1 MAEMDET
8 IKEFLVESYENLDR
22 MDSEFIQLEERPDDR
37 ELLASIFRTIH
48 TIKGTCGF
56 LGMQKL
62 ESVTHVGENLLS
74 KLRDGKLTMDETI
87 SESLL
92 GMVDAVR
99 EMLQHIE
106 KEGSEGAGDYSSL
119 IAQLSALNEGH
130 KPAPAKTAPP
140 AAQVEARSAVQ
151 QAQPAP
157 QAPIPAATVQAPA
170 PQAAAAAREDGEGS
184 KNSHVSDSNIRV
196 DVQLLD
202 KLMNLVGELV
212 LARNQLLQ
220 HTGEDLDPM
229 IAATT
234 QRLDLVTT
242 ELQEGVMKTRMQPIG
257 GIWSKFPRVVRDLAK
272 MTQKEVVLE
281 MTGEHTELDRTII
294 EAIKDPLTHVIR
306 NCVDH
311 GIESP
316 EDRNA
321 AGKPAQGTIRLCA
334 YHEGGQV
341 IIEIIDD
348 GRGVNHEKVKAKALE
363 RGLITP
369 DQAARMSERE
379 LVNLIFLPG
388 FSTAAAVSNLS
399 GRGVGMDVVKTNVEK
414 IGGTVDVQSTMGRGT
429 TLKLKIPL
437 TLAIIPGLII
447 TTCGDRYAIPQV
459 SLLELLRLEAEET
472 ATKIES
478 VRGVPVYRLRGRLLP
493 LVHLGTE
500 LGLSKG
506 GIPRNQPASI
516 VVLQAEGRPFGLVV
530 DEINDA
536 EEIVVKPLSKQL
548 KNLEVFAGATIMGD
562 GHVALI
568 LDVLG
573 LAQHAHVLTE
583 MRETPSN
590 ASKAGEKGKSADTES
605 LLLCRVGD
613 AGRMA
618 IRLASV
624 ARLEE
629 FTHEKLERAGG
640 REAVQYRGRI
650 MPLVRLTDLFG
661 ELSSGDSGPVQVV
674 VYGEGE
680 QTVGIV
686 VEQILDILDEQI
698 ALQPGVGRPG
708 TQGAAIL
715 QGKVTELLDLEN
727 VAREFL
733 PTAVGA

>member
-22 MDSEFIQLEERPDDR
+22 IDSEFIQLEERPGDR

-62 ESVTHVGENLLS
+62 ESVAHVGENLLS

-87 SESLL
+87 SEALL

-99 EMLQHIE
+99 EMLGHIE
-106 KEGSEGAGDYSSL
+106 QEGSEGNGDYSAL
-119 IAQLSALNEGH
+119 IAALTALNEGH
-130 KPAPAKTAPP
+130 RSTVAVKT
-140 AAQVEARSAVQ
+140 
-151 QAQPAP
+151 
-157 QAPIPAATVQAPA
+157 
-170 PQAAAAAREDGEGS
+170 QAASAPREDSEAARKE
-184 KNSHVSDSNIRV
+184 SHVSDSNIRV

-220 HTGEDLDPM
+220 HSGEDQDPM

-272 MTQKEVVLE
+272 LTQKEVALE

-316 EDRNA
+316 ADRQS
-321 AGKPAQGTIRLCA
+321 AGKPRQGTIRLCA

-348 GRGVNHEKVKAKALE
+348 GRGVHPEKVKAKALE
-363 RGLITP
+363 RGLITA

-414 IGGTVDVQSTMGRGT
+414 IGGTVDVQSTVGKGT

-447 TTCGDRYAIPQV
+447 TTSGDRYAIPQV
-459 SLLELLRLEAEET
+459 SLLELLRLEAEEA

-500 LGLSKG
+500 LGTERG
-506 GIPRNQPASI
+506 GIPKDKPASI

-548 KNLEVFAGATIMGD
+548 KNLEVYAGATIMGD

-573 LAQHAHVLTE
+573 LAQHSRVLTE
-583 MRETPSN
+583 MKETHG
-590 ASKAGEKGKSADTES
+590 AGARADDKSEAGDRSS
-605 LLLCRVGD
+605 LLLCRIGEG
-613 AGRMA
+613 GRMA
-618 IRLASV
+618 IPLSSV

-629 FTHEKLERAGG
+629 FAADKLEHAGG
-640 REAVQYRGRI
+640 RETVQYRGRI
-650 MPLVRLTDLFG
+650 MPLVRLSEAFG
-661 ELSSGDSGPVQVV
+661 EAGSTSEGPVQVV
-674 VYGEGE
+674 VYGQGE
-680 QTVGIV
+680 HTLGVV
-686 VEQILDILDEQI
+686 VEQILDILEEHV
-698 ALQPGVGRPG
+698 ALQKGVGRSG
-708 TQGAAIL
+708 TLGAAIL
-715 QGKVTELLDLEN
+715 QGKVTELLDLESI
-727 VAREFL
+727 AREYL
-733 PTAVGA
+733 PVGAGV